1 MADGRGP
8 APEPRP
14 AGGSDGP
21 VPRQRSVGRIAVG
34 VERLGGAS
42 RIVRVGESGP
52 LRLRLPTIREGAPEG
67 VVVNTAGGLACG
79 DDMEV
84 SAEIGEGAA
93 LVLTAA
99 AAEKAYRSTGPTTRV
114 ATRLTVEAGGTIEW
128 LPQETILYDR
138 ARLHRRLDVDLHPS
152 ASALL
157 LEAIVF
163 GREAHGETVREG
175 SFRDV
180 WRVRRGGRLVF
191 AESVRL
197 EGAIADRLAR
207 PAIGGGN
214 RALATLIHVSPDAE
228 LRLEEAREHLAG
240 SAAECGATAF
250 GGLLVVRWLAPTIG
264 ALRRDV
270 ARFMT
275 AYRGRPLP
283 RVWST

>member
-1 MADGRGP
+1 MADGLGAAGALHR
-8 APEPRP
+8 PE
-14 AGGSDGP
+14 GLDGS
-21 VPRQRSVGRIAVG
+21 VPRQRSVGRVAVA

-42 RIVRVGESGP
+42 RIVRVAESGP
-52 LRLRLPTIREGAPEG
+52 LRLRLPTIRDGPPEG
-67 VVVNTAGGLACG
+67 VLVNTAGGLACG
-79 DDMEV
+79 DDMAVAAEV
-84 SAEIGEGAA
+84 GEGAA

-114 ATRLTVEAGGTIEW
+114 GTRLAVAAGGTVEW

-138 ARLHRRLDVDLHPS
+138 ARLHRRLDVDLHAS

-157 LEAIVF
+157 LELVVF

-175 SFRDV
+175 SFRDA

-197 EGAIADRLAR
+197 DGAIAERLGR

-214 RALATLIHVSPDAE
+214 RAVATLVHVAPDAE
-228 LRLEEAREHLAG
+228 GRIEEARNLLAG
-240 SAAECGATAF
+240 SAAECGATAY

-275 AYRGRPLP
+275 AFRGRPLP